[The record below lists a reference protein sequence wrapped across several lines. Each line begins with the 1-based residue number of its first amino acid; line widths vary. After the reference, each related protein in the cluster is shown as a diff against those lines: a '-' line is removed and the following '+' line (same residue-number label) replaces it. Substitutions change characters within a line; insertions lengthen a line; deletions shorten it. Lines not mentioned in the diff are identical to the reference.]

1 MWPEM
6 IEEKKVLA
14 VTLAR
19 GGSKSIPKKN
29 ITQINDRPLIDFTIA
44 EANKS
49 NYIDRYIVSTDDEE
63 IAHISQECG
72 AEIPFLRPEYLS
84 NDTATSADALIH
96 AVESVGED
104 FDYVVELMATNPLK
118 RRIHIDE
125 CIEKLHFE
133 NFDYVVAVKRVWDGH
148 PSRLKYIQDGFLK
161 DFYPEVPESR
171 RQDLS
176 PEAYIRCGS
185 IYVMKKESLIQS
197 KARYGFNTGAYIMPD
212 NAVINIDEPIDLM
225 IAREL
230 MGNQVES

>member
-1 MWPEM
+1 M
-6 IEEKKVLA
+6 IDGKTVLA

-29 ITQINDRPLIDFTIA
+29 IIQINDRPLIDFTIR

-49 NYIDRYIVSTDDEE
+49 NYIDRYIVSTDDDE
-63 IAHISQECG
+63 IAHISKECG
-72 AEIPFLRPEYLS
+72 AEIPFLRPKDLS
-84 NDTATSADALIH
+84 SDTATSADALIH
-96 AVESVGED
+96 AVESINED

-133 NFDYVVAVKRVWDGH
+133 NLDYVVAVKRVLDGH
-148 PSRLKYIQDGFLK
+148 PSRLKYIEDGFLK
-161 DFYPEVPESR
+161 DFYPEIPESR

-185 IYVMKKESLIQS
+185 IYAMKKESLMKS
-197 KARYGFNTGAYIMPD
+197 KARYGTLTGAYVMPD
-212 NAVINIDEPIDLM
+212 EAVINIDEPIDLM

-230 MGNQVES
+230 MGKKIES